1 MGLILGYFNVK
12 FLLFHI
18 LDAAR
23 TVENSPHEVSGLF
36 LHVTYLEERGE
47 QEMSQK
53 TEQAEYDDE
62 ANITIIV
69 SGTLP
74 SEDTLR
80 YYFENPRRSGGGEV
94 LELQL
99 SDEGDAMITFKHV
112 SGEKK

>member
-1 MGLILGYFNVK
+1 MGLISGYFNVK
-12 FLLFHI
+12 FVLFHI
-18 LDAAR
+18 LDAAT
-23 TVENSPHEVSGLF
+23 TVENSPHKVSGLF
-36 LHVTYLEERGE
+36 LHVTYLEERGG
-47 QEMSQK
+47 QEVSHN
-53 TEQAEYDDE
+53 TEQAEYDEE

-99 SDEGDAMITFKHV
+99 SGEGDAMITFKHV
-112 SGEKK
+112 SGERK